1 MAGDTVAAITV
12 VVGIMVE
19 AITAVGITAA
29 AIAVAVDITS
39 QAVITRARQTMPWRR
54 ATMVRSIVTV
64 QLELPGRTTESMVA
78 WLCPKPVT
86 SATSAARTIRSAET
100 QRLNYGAVGTGSL
113 GSAGARTF
121 NSNFFG
127 VGSNANSGYGYGN
140 GRYGYGS
147 RGYGYGGCGYSNSRY
162 VKAFVPGVGWV
173 RVPVWAIRRF

>member
-1 MAGDTVAAITV
+1 
-12 VVGIMVE
+12 
-19 AITAVGITAA
+19 
-29 AIAVAVDITS
+29 
-39 QAVITRARQTMPWRR
+39 
-54 ATMVRSIVTV
+54 
-64 QLELPGRTTESMVA
+64 MVA

-140 GRYGYGS
+140 GVMDMAAGDTATAAVGIQI
-147 RGYGYGGCGYSNSRY
+147 RGM
-162 VKAFVPGVGWV
+162 
-173 RVPVWAIRRF
+173 